1 MVLQFQSKLSTVWE
15 TSTLDEY
22 IIKYISD
29 YVGGFLWKT
38 TCILQLKCISW
49 AIMRLVA
56 IVVQLSEVVSISLRP
71 HGRGNM
77 PGIMLLKSLNQE
89 QRIIKLDMGVST
101 GLWPQMKCLEIWT
114 VVVLKRIEVLWLKN
128 QEWGD
133 EEVIDPA
140 SKCRGLA
147 QLTWTFQQKPWLRLS
162 FSC

>member
-22 IIKYISD
+22 IIKYISN
-29 YVGGFLWKT
+29 YVETFLWKT
-38 TCILQLKCISW
+38 TCMLQLECISW
-49 AIMRLVA
+49 AIMLLCCYCCSVA
-56 IVVQLSEVVSISLRP
+56 QLCPILSDP
-71 HGRGNM
+71 MDCNM
-77 PGIMLLKSLNQE
+77 PWIMLLKSLNQE
-89 QRIIKLDMGVST
+89 QIIKKLDLGIST

-128 QEWGD
+128 QQWGD